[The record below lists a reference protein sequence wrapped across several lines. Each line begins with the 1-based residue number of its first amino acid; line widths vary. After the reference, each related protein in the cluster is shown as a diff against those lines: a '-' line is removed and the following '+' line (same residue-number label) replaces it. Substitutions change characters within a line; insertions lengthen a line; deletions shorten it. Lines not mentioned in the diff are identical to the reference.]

1 MGSGFGLK
9 GHEFAGFAG
18 STGEFF
24 EGAVGQNPVGGKP
37 GSAKQPRVIDG
48 GRRDGKR
55 LDPPCSNACEVLQ
68 DRIGGRLAAGALTVK
83 RESADQVALK
93 RHAVEVAA
101 HLCFK

>member
-1 MGSGFGLK
+1 MK

-48 GRRDGKR
+48 GAGDGKR
-55 LDPPCSNACEVLQ
+55 LDPPCSNACQVLQ
-68 DRIGGRLAAGALTVK
+68 DRIGGRPAAGA
-83 RESADQVALK
+83 
-93 RHAVEVAA
+93 
-101 HLCFK
+101 